1 MEKISPITT
10 KKKSASKK
18 ATAGTDAPIAE
29 ATTEATTNVAE
40 NNLEETINALLSK
53 KLTSRLGP
61 IKKQLKDAEDNI
73 AQGCDTLMKLSEST
87 NERITSCEGNIS
99 QGCDTLMQLSEST
112 NKRITQCE
120 EDMPGN
126 NATIVVFSGDFDK
139 LMGAFII
146 ATGAASMGL
155 EVTMF
160 FTFWGLTAIKKKTEF
175 KGKPVV
181 EKMMSMMMPGGWDDA
196 STSNMNML
204 GMGPAFFKTVMDSK
218 GVESLPNLIKT
229 AQELEVKLVACEM
242 SMNVMGYRHSEF
254 IDGVELAGVMQYIAV
269 SKDSRMTLFI

>member
-1 MEKISPITT
+1 MQNISPIS
-10 KKKSASKK
+10 KKKAASKK
-18 ATAGTDAPIAE
+18 TAE
-29 ATTEATTNVAE
+29 ATTDIVTEATESVAE
-40 NNLEETINALLSK
+40 NNLEETINALLNK
-53 KLTSRLGP
+53 KLTSRLSP
-61 IKKQLKDAEDNI
+61 IKKQLKEAED
-73 AQGCDTLMKLSEST
+73 
-87 NERITSCEGNIS
+87 NIS
-99 QGCDTLMQLSEST
+99 QGCETLMKLSEST

-120 EDMPGN
+120 EDMPGK
-126 NATIVVFSGDFDK
+126 NATIVVFSGEFDK
-139 LMGAFII
+139 LMAAFII

-160 FTFWGLTAIKKKTEF
+160 FTFWGLTALKKKTEF

-181 EKMMSMMMPGGWDDA
+181 EKMMSMMMPDGWDDA
-196 STSNMNML
+196 STSSMNML

-229 AQELEVKLVACEM
+229 ALELEVKLVACEM